1 MEISMALFFR
11 NRMAS
16 NRRKDAVFELMA
28 KARAILRPDDDTVV
42 SVSEHD
48 CRDSGCCGA
57 RTVVLVMR
65 PDQPTEAVK
74 IEKPIESVTQADLS
88 DALAPLAGRHAPAVT
103 HRPPET
109 PTRFDW

>member
-1 MEISMALFFR
+1 MALFLR

-16 NRRKDAVFELMA
+16 NQRKDAAFELMM
-28 KARAILRPDDDTVV
+28 KARAILRTDDEAVV

-48 CRDSGCCGA
+48 CGEPGCGV

-65 PDQPTEAVK
+65 PDQPTKAVK
-74 IEKPIESVTQADLS
+74 IDKPIDSVTQADLS
-88 DALAPLAGRHAPAVT
+88 DALAPLAARHPAAT
-103 HRPPET
+103 HLTAQT

>member
-1 MEISMALFFR
+1 MEISMALFLR

-16 NRRKDAVFELMA
+16 NRRKDAVFELMM
-28 KARAILRPDDDTVV
+28 KARAILRTDNETVV

-48 CRDSGCCGA
+48 CGDPECGRA

-65 PDQPTEAVK
+65 ADQPTEAVK
-74 IEKPIESVTQADLS
+74 LEKPIESVTQADLS
-88 DALAPLAGRHAPAVT
+88 VALAPLAERRHPTATHLTPAK
-103 HRPPET
+103 

>member
-1 MEISMALFFR
+1 MALFLR

-16 NRRKDAVFELMA
+16 NRRKDAVFELMM
-28 KARAILRPDDDTVV
+28 KARAILRADDETVV

-74 IEKPIESVTQADLS
+74 IEKPVDSVTQTELS
-88 DALAPLAGRHAPAVT
+88 DALAPLAGRNAPAAT

>member
-1 MEISMALFFR
+1 MEISMALFLR

-16 NRRKDAVFELMA
+16 NRRKDAVFELMM
-28 KARAILRPDDDTVV
+28 KARAILRTDDETVV

-48 CRDSGCCGA
+48 CGDPECGRA

-65 PDQPTEAVK
+65 PDQPTKAVK
-74 IEKPIESVTQADLS
+74 IEKPIDSVTQADLS
-88 DALAPLAGRHAPAVT
+88 DALAPLAGRCAPAAT
-103 HRPPET
+103 HLTVEP